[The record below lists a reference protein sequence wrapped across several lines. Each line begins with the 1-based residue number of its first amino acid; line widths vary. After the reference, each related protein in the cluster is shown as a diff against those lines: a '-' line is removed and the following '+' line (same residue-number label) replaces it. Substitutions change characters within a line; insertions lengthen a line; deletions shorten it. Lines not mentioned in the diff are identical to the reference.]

1 MLRERVGA
9 KICAQMARSPS
20 RSGLGAGPAG
30 VALLAILCSVAILY
44 GGALAAIASAAS
56 PSLKIKVV
64 PATVHPGEQYKITIT
79 GTYDKLAIH
88 TIPYL
93 LAVIQYSGGAC
104 KPTVGGEFALPRANW
119 LSDFYPLH
127 PRRGGILEPNPSF
140 SRIDQ
145 WHVRRVRPSL
155 GSRHVCAYLYS
166 QHVPVTSTAK
176 PLVKTSTTFRAVK

>member
-1 MLRERVGA
+1 MLRERDGA
-9 KICAQMARSPS
+9 KICAQMARSPNH
-20 RSGLGAGPAG
+20 SGLRVGSTA

-44 GGALAAIASAAS
+44 GGPLAALASAAS
-56 PSLKIKVV
+56 PTLKVKVA

-79 GTYDKLAIH
+79 GTYDKRAIH

-93 LAVIQYSGGAC
+93 LAVIQYTGGPC
-104 KPTVGGEFALPRANW
+104 KPTVGAEFALPPADW

-127 PRRGGILEPNPSF
+127 PRRGGILEPSPSF

-155 GSRHVCAYLYS
+155 GGRHVCAYLYS
-166 QHVPVTSTAK
+166 KHVPVTSTAK